1 MRDLLW
7 GVRRFQRDV
16 YPRMR
21 GLFDELDQGQSPSTL
36 FITCSDSRIVPSLI
50 TSTDPGELFVVRNAG
65 NIVPPYD
72 QGGGEAA
79 SIEFAVEALKVK
91 DVVVCGHTGCGA
103 MAALLNPD
111 SCAGLPA
118 VANWIQLLQRVR
130 DRLPSD
136 QGDES
141 AEDLLNLV
149 VKENVIAQLETL
161 REHPAVGDAVEAGS
175 LKLHG
180 WVYSI
185 DSGDVEIFDP
195 EERTFAAL
203 DSSSRA
209 V

>member
-1 MRDLLW
+1 MRDLLT
-7 GVRRFQRDV
+7 GVRSFQRDV

-36 FITCSDSRIVPSLI
+36 FITCSDSRITPALI
-50 TSTDPGELFVVRNAG
+50 TNTDPGEIFVVRNAG
-65 NIVPPYD
+65 NIVPPYE

-79 SIEFAVEALKVK
+79 SIQYAVEVLKVK
-91 DVVVCGHTGCGA
+91 DAVVCGHTRCGA
-103 MAALLNPD
+103 MAAILNPE
-111 SCAGLPA
+111 SCGGLPA
-118 VANWIQLLQRVR
+118 VGNWIQFSQRVR

-136 QGDES
+136 GL
-141 AEDLLNLV
+141 AEDLLTLAV
-149 VKENVIAQLETL
+149 RENVIAQLETL
-161 REHPAVGDAVEAGS
+161 RDHPSVRGAVDAGS

-185 DSGDVEIFDP
+185 ALGDVEIFDP
-195 EERTFAAL
+195 KKRSFAAL